1 MGIFKNYETQKLSR
15 KITKEIDWY
24 TKTQRTVFETKLKIL
39 ESLLLWE
46 CLIYTLL

>member
-1 MGIFKNYETQKLSR
+1 MGIFANYETQKFSK

-24 TKTQRTVFETKLKIL
+24 TKTQSTVFETKLKTL
-39 ESLLLWE
+39 ESLLMWA